1 MVGTARDN
9 WRYPHV
15 RGTSKLHVI
24 DKFTITLHAEY
35 RRLYTTDPAWPKITR
50 TATLPSLVLH
60 VNEHKVYNT
69 LLLIFQA
76 CQNSYRMI
84 FFSCKRS
91 TAARAPCNYTY
102 RNKTALRTWP

>member
-1 MVGTARDN
+1 MWLFQVMVGTARDN

-35 RRLYTTDPAWPKITR
+35 RRLYTTDPAWPKITL

-60 VNEHKVYNT
+60 VNEQKVRT
-69 LLLIFQA
+69 LLICTLFV
-76 CQNSYRMI
+76 
-84 FFSCKRS
+84 
-91 TAARAPCNYTY
+91 
-102 RNKTALRTWP
+102 